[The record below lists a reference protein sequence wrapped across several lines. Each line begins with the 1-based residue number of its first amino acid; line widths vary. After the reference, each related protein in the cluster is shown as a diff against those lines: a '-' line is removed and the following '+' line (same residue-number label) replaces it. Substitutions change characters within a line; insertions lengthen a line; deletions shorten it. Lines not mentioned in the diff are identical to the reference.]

1 MSGVSLGGPV
11 RGSLLVISVAF
22 LLAAGI
28 PAAAEGQSDPR
39 GDSGGQ
45 SLTGRAVDA
54 ETGRPLPG
62 AEIRLGEADRARAVA
77 GPDGRWRVAGLAP
90 GSYRVEARHLGYRA
104 TELTVRHPSG
114 ADPVEL
120 ELRPTAISLDALVVT
135 ASRRSQRL
143 ADVPITTEVVG
154 REDVVETG
162 ATDVASVLVERTGIQ
177 LSGGHPSGSGIMLQG
192 MDSER
197 VQVLLDGQ
205 PVSGRLS
212 GTLDLSRLPA
222 SAVER
227 IEVVK
232 GPQSTLY
239 GSEAMGGVVN
249 LITRSPRGDG
259 WDGSAT
265 VTGGTL
271 GRLSGSVEGRGGRD
285 ELSGLVQGGYRHY
298 GLVPG
303 QSETDGAAV
312 SRWDG
317 MAKLR
322 WEASPALSLGAS
334 GLLVEEDQRWESGQ
348 LHYFADNR
356 QIDGRLEAE
365 WTVGAHQFL
374 PTVHLSRFEHLS
386 RRGSRKTPPP
396 ESTGRLQLQ
405 QTAEAEI
412 LYPWTA
418 DDWSVDAGVEATRD
432 LLEGESVQGRS
443 RDLSSIEP
451 FAQVER
457 DLGVLTLFPGMRYSW
472 SREWGG
478 HWAPRLAVAAR
489 PADAVA
495 LRLSVARG
503 FRAPGFKELYQDF
516 LNVGSNFGYRVRG
529 NPDLKPEESTNV
541 TTSVEWTP
549 GSTYLRLQAFDNRF
563 DDFIET
569 RAVGDSSGIALYTYG
584 NVSDGYTRGA
594 ELEGGVVLRGVR
606 AEVGYAHLV
615 ARGGEEERPLLGRP
629 RHSGRVNATGPLPVG
644 IRGSF
649 TAVYTGRTP
658 MAREGETV
666 LYRRGFPRIDLR
678 VTRSLGPDLRLA
690 LGVDN
695 VLDEFPEAWPGYAGR
710 RLYSSITVT
719 TGGAR

>member
-1 MSGVSLGGPV
+1 MRATSAGVPFGGALHALSV
-11 RGSLLVISVAF
+11 VLV
-22 LLAAGI
+22 LAGGI
-28 PAAAEGQSDPR
+28 PEAAVGQSRPR
-39 GDSGGQ
+39 AEAGVE

-54 ETGRPLPG
+54 ETGRHLAG
-62 AEIRLGEADRARAVA
+62 AEIRVGEAERARAVS
-77 GPDGRWRVAGLAP
+77 GPDGRWTVAGLPP
-90 GSYRVEARHLGYRA
+90 GSYRVEASHLGYVAAEA
-104 TELTVRHPSG
+104 TVLHPSG
-114 ADPVEL
+114 AGPVEL

-154 REDVVETG
+154 RRDVTGTG

-212 GTLDLSRLPA
+212 GTLDLSRIP
-222 SAVER
+222 SSVVER

-249 LITRSPRGDG
+249 LITRAPPGDG
-259 WDGSAT
+259 WNGSAT

-271 GRLSGSVEGRGGRD
+271 GRLSGSVEARGGRD
-285 ELSGLVQGGYRHY
+285 ELSGLVQGGYRQY

-303 QSETDGAAV
+303 QPETEGAAV

-322 WEASPALSLGAS
+322 WDASPTLSLGAS
-334 GLLVEEDQRWESGQ
+334 GLLVEEDQRWQSGQ
-348 LHYFADNR
+348 LHHFADNR
-356 QIDGRLEAE
+356 QVDARLEAE
-365 WTVGAHQFL
+365 WTAGAHQLL
-374 PTVHLSRFEHLS
+374 PTLHLSRFEHLS
-386 RRGSRKTPPP
+386 RRGSSETPPP
-396 ESTGRLQLQ
+396 ESTGRVQLQ
-405 QTAEAEI
+405 QTAEAEL
-412 LYPWTA
+412 LYHWTA
-418 DDWSVDAGVEATRD
+418 DEWSVDAGVEASRD
-432 LLEGESVQGRS
+432 LLEGESVQGQS

-451 FAQVER
+451 FAQIER
-457 DLGVLTLFPGMRYSW
+457 DLGMLTFFPGVRYSW

-478 HWAPRLAVAAR
+478 HWTPRLAVAAR
-489 PADAVA
+489 PAGALA
-495 LRLSVARG
+495 LRASVARG

-529 NPDLKPEESTNV
+529 NPDLNPEESTNV
-541 TTSVEWTP
+541 TASVEWTP

-615 ARGGEEERPLLGRP
+615 ARGGEGERPLLGRP
-629 RHSGRVNATGPLPVG
+629 RHSGRLNVTGPLPAG
-644 IRGSF
+644 MGGSL

-658 MAREGETV
+658 MALEGESV
-666 LYRRGFPRIDLR
+666 MHRRGFPRVDLR
-678 VTRSLGPDLRLA
+678 VTRFLGSDLQLA

-695 VLDEFPEAWPGYAGR
+695 VLDEIPEAWPGYAGR
-710 RLYSSITVT
+710 RLYSSVTVT
-719 TGGAR
+719 TGGGR